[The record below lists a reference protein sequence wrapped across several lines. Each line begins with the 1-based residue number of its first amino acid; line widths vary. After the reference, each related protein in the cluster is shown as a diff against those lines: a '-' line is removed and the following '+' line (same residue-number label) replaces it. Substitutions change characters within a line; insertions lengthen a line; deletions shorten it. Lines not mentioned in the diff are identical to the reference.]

1 MLEQDYR
8 TSTLIRSKASSTSS
22 NNRTMTSNVDS
33 YLKVPPYEILSMNN
47 NSNPMNLIE
56 PFSTSESLSSGNE
69 SLSMNSTYKLT
80 NSVLNSKDFQ
90 AKNGQNKEFLKSFFQ
105 NANTKPQLVQL
116 QPHEYETISKH
127 YNPNQQLLTNYYE
140 YYQVDASRP
149 NFQNFNLL
157 PIVNGSAI
165 PINNSTL
172 IFLTQKQMQQP
183 DLSPN
188 TTSTDQS
195 SVYADIQPIVASN
208 SNDSS
213 LLK

>member
-1 MLEQDYR
+1 M
-8 TSTLIRSKASSTSS
+8 
-22 NNRTMTSNVDS
+22 
-33 YLKVPPYEILSMNN
+33 
-47 NSNPMNLIE
+47 
-56 PFSTSESLSSGNE
+56 
-69 SLSMNSTYKLT
+69 
-80 NSVLNSKDFQ
+80 NSKDFQ